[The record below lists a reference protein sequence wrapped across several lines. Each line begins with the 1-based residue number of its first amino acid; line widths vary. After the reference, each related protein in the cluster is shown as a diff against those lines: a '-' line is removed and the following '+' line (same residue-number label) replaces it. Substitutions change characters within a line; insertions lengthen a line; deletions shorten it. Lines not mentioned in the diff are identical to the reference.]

1 MSGLQGEVKERG
13 ELVANYGKSFER
25 NHNVIERKQK
35 YIDTCNGILA
45 NLLEK
50 REVSYQI
57 A

>member
-1 MSGLQGEVKERG
+1 MSGLQEEVKERG